1 MAIYLTNERYEE
13 IKQKVVNLF
22 VQHRVSC
29 VPVNG
34 FELALK
40 MGIRVIPY
48 SAIAQNKRH
57 LLIKKSEDGFCVEK
71 TTGEWLIYYNDEKDY
86 GRINNTIFHEIGHIV
101 LDHTE
106 DSELDEKEVKFVD
119 KDSMVPPVLV
129 HKLNIN
135 NPADIANIFEVSFEA
150 ACYAYSY
157 YKKWLKYG
165 NFYYTDY
172 ELTLL
177 NMFQDIA

>member
-57 LLIKKSEDGFCVEK
+57 LLIKKVKMVFVLKKLLANGSFITMMKK
-71 TTGEWLIYYNDEKDY
+71 TMDAL
-86 GRINNTIFHEIGHIV
+86 TILFFM
-101 LDHTE
+101 
-106 DSELDEKEVKFVD
+106 K
-119 KDSMVPPVLV
+119 
-129 HKLNIN
+129 
-135 NPADIANIFEVSFEA
+135 
-150 ACYAYSY
+150 
-157 YKKWLKYG
+157 
-165 NFYYTDY
+165 
-172 ELTLL
+172 
-177 NMFQDIA
+177 